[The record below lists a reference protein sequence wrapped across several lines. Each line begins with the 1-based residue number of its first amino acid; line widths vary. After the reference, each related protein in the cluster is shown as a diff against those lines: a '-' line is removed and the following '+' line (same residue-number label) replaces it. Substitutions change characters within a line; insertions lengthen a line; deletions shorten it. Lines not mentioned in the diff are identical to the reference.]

1 MAKKLRVHYW
11 DACCLVSYIN
21 GDAARMPDLSSF
33 LKKSEKRDIE
43 IVTSTLSTVEVAYG
57 HPEGSGETLDTQVEN
72 DIAKLW
78 SLGGPVKL
86 VEFYTLIADEA
97 RRLIRLGLPQ
107 GWALKPPD
115 AIHLATAKT
124 IEADEFNTY
133 DEGLRRYTTEI
144 GCEIK
149 PPEASQPKMIP

>member
-11 DACCLVSYIN
+11 DACCMLSYIN

-33 LKKSEKRDIE
+33 LEESEKRDIQ
-43 IVTSTLSTVEVAYG
+43 IATSTLSTVEVAYG
-57 HPEGSGETLDTQVEN
+57 HHERSGQTLDTHVEN

-78 SLGGPVKL
+78 SPGGPVKL
-86 VEFYTLIADEA
+86 VEFHTLIADGA
-97 RRLIRLGLPQ
+97 RRLIRLGLTQ

-115 AIHLATAKT
+115 AIHLATAKA

-133 DEGLRRYTTEI
+133 DEGLPRYASAI
-144 GCEIK
+144 GCEIN
-149 PPEASQPKMIP
+149 PPKAYQPKMIL